1 MTGANI
7 AGGDLTR
14 MAVLALLGRGGPASR
29 ATIARELDLSPATVS
44 QVTRR
49 LIQQGVLEPLE
60 YEPSDGGRPGQLLGL
75 VSTAGRAVG
84 VKLAADHLIL
94 VDVRLDGRVISTR
107 TEPYDALSPDA
118 VTTLVTALKTFL
130 KGGNDRLLGIGVG
143 VPGVVKRPDIGDVDA
158 AVLGWASMP
167 LGRHLRDAIGM
178 PVLIE
183 NDVKAFAVAERLYG
197 RGRTRRSFVVITIG
211 RGVGFACVADGAL
224 QRGARGGAGELA
236 HVAVSSDGPTCACG
250 RRGCLE
256 AHVGAV
262 GLVAAANAAGVLR
275 ASQGVERLTE
285 LADRNEVKA
294 RLVYAHAAQRLA
306 RATALAIAA
315 LDPEVVIIAGEG
327 ASSWRHWDNAF
338 RATLDRL
345 LPAPMRGIPVEVDE
359 WDESS
364 WARGAGAIVLA
375 TPFDRNALA
384 GEQRPQVLARLH
396 GNDAEGTARWASP
409 T

>member
-1 MTGANI
+1 M
-7 AGGDLTR
+7 
-14 MAVLALLGRGGPASR
+14 
-29 ATIARELDLSPATVS
+29 
-44 QVTRR
+44 TRR

-224 QRGARGGAGELA
+224 QRGA
-236 HVAVSSDGPTCACG
+236 
-250 RRGCLE
+250 
-256 AHVGAV
+256 
-262 GLVAAANAAGVLR
+262 
-275 ASQGVERLTE
+275 
-285 LADRNEVKA
+285 
-294 RLVYAHAAQRLA
+294 
-306 RATALAIAA
+306 
-315 LDPEVVIIAGEG
+315 GEG
-327 ASSWRHWDNAF
+327 PASSP
-338 RATLDRL
+338 T
-345 LPAPMRGIPVEVDE
+345 
-359 WDESS
+359 
-364 WARGAGAIVLA
+364 
-375 TPFDRNALA
+375 
-384 GEQRPQVLARLH
+384 
-396 GNDAEGTARWASP
+396 SP
-409 T
+409 